1 MLCVNFSK
9 CTHYVKY
16 YLVMLE
22 AKDAVSADYTLLL
35 CTGT

>member
-1 MLCVNFSK
+1 MLCVNLLK
-9 CTHYVKY
+9 CTDYVKY

-22 AKDAVSADYTLLL
+22 AKDATSADYTLLL

>member
-1 MLCVNFSK
+1 MVGSNLLK
-9 CTHYVKY
+9 CTDYVKY

-22 AKDAVSADYTLLL
+22 AKYARSADYTLLL